1 MHSGGSSAALLPVL
15 QELWPLLRTMVQQP
29 DTDHDHNHNHIHCQ
43 WALLRDEGVCRG
55 TFDLLSSLVSV
66 LRTQADLTQMLE
78 CVSQGICAALKL
90 KLSAASSA
98 LKTVG
103 PFIALVLS

>member
-1 MHSGGSSAALLPVL
+1 ML
-15 QELWPLLRTMVQQP
+15 QELWPLLFTMVQQP
-29 DTDHDHNHNHIHCQ
+29 DSGHGHGHGH

-66 LRTQADLTQMLE
+66 LWAQADLTQMLQ
-78 CVSQGICAALKL
+78 CVSRGICAALKL

-98 LKTVG
+98 LKTVCLLS
-103 PFIALVLS
+103 FALVLLSKPP